1 MVSNKS
7 LDLNLANKV
16 MSFKLAKE
24 KIGAGAQDH
33 KHASH
38 MCGKS
43 FKFLGTLSHLCKAQ
57 GPEEPGARALSPG
70 SPRDHH

>member
-33 KHASH
+33 KHAYH